1 MKKLALMLVTAALVG
16 ASLAGPASAA
26 PGDGTVTVV
35 HGIPGL
41 TVDVYVNDTL
51 TLDNFAPDTVT
62 DPITLPAGDY
72 NLKIRGATD
81 PDTAAPILE
90 ANATVTSGL
99 NASIV
104 AHLKAD
110 GSPTVSVFAN
120 NVTPI
125 AAGEGRLTVRHTA
138 AAPAVD
144 VRAGGSVV
152 FPNLT
157 NPNEATTDLAAGVI
171 SADVVLAGTSTVAIG
186 PADVD
191 VQAGTST
198 MVYAVGSASDGNL
211 HLLVQT
217 IGGLAAEPAAAPAA
231 TPTPATPA
239 SATPVPAAVNTGSGG
254 LVETAGFP
262 MWIALAAGL
271 ALLTAAGG
279 GLVLARSRH

>member
-1 MKKLALMLVTAALVG
+1 MKKFFLMLAATALVG
-16 ASLAGPASAA
+16 ASFAGPASAA

-62 DPITLPAGDY
+62 DPIALPEGDY

-81 PDTAAPILE
+81 PDTAAPVLE

-104 AHLKAD
+104 AHLEED

-120 NVTPI
+120 NVAPI
-125 AAGEGRLTVRHTA
+125 AAGQGRLTVRHTA

-157 NPNEATTDLAAGVI
+157 NPNEATADLAAGVV

-198 MVYAVGSASDGNL
+198 IVYAVGSASDDNL
-211 HLLVQT
+211 HVLVQT
-217 IGGLAAEPAAAPAA
+217 IGGLAATPAAATPAA
-231 TPTPATPA
+231 
-239 SATPVPAAVNTGSGG
+239 ATPVPAAVNTGSGG
-254 LVETAGFP
+254 LAETGTGFP
-262 MWIALAAGL
+262 MWIALVAGV
-271 ALLTAAGG
+271 ALLTATGG
-279 GLVLARSRH
+279 GLALARSRY